1 MAHDAATG
9 YLPLSTKDSNEAL
22 ANHAAMSQ
30 QEAYSSSNS
39 WKAISKDFLAL
50 YGKTQVGTVYDQLN
64 HGARALDLR
73 PKLYTNGT
81 IGFHHG
87 SLIDIPL
94 SSITLG
100 NLLEDAKQWC
110 KDNPKE
116 LVIIFHSKMVHEAGY
131 NGLASQVYME
141 TTDDGYDAAN
151 NNNDAN
157 QDLDDMF
164 YDDALQQNYYND
176 DQANQDDNVN
186 NDNSNNDDNDQSA
199 SYSYY
204 YNGIAAL
211 RGVYENHG
219 VPYYPCEKL
228 GNLTVGEAMDLADL
242 TKLGGKGYLL
252 AVDRHDMYASL
263 CGKANRAQYSLVT
276 CYSSHYAT
284 NDNNVQAQQHNA
296 ESNSQSYMQ
305 CTDRKG
311 TGQAK
316 LNALRSYVKAST
328 NNEPTDN
335 SNELGPPAD
344 YLTYPFNQIQGFWQV
359 DASSVQVGLMHEST
373 LLDDNRVSQVNAE
386 MVRMA
391 YNNEF
396 DSVSIFSMDN
406 VALNGNAMFSVL
418 RNQCDQSAISNDDD
432 GLHACGQQLVMPQ
445 MNVSTTLPIFWN
457 VVLFVIYGALAAM
470 VLVMLVQAFRMRNKE
485 LRDQNSLIC
494 SGSIIT

>member
-1 MAHDAATG
+1 
-9 YLPLSTKDSNEAL
+9 
-22 ANHAAMSQ
+22 
-30 QEAYSSSNS
+30 
-39 WKAISKDFLAL
+39 
-50 YGKTQVGTVYDQLN
+50 
-64 HGARALDLR
+64 
-73 PKLYTNGT
+73 
-81 IGFHHG
+81 
-87 SLIDIPL
+87 
-94 SSITLG
+94 
-100 NLLEDAKQWC
+100 
-110 KDNPKE
+110 
-116 LVIIFHSKMVHEAGY
+116 
-131 NGLASQVYME
+131 
-141 TTDDGYDAAN
+141 
-151 NNNDAN
+151 
-157 QDLDDMF
+157 
-164 YDDALQQNYYND
+164 
-176 DQANQDDNVN
+176 
-186 NDNSNNDDNDQSA
+186 
-199 SYSYY
+199 
-204 YNGIAAL
+204 
-211 RGVYENHG
+211 
-219 VPYYPCEKL
+219 
-228 GNLTVGEAMDLADL
+228 
-242 TKLGGKGYLL
+242 
-252 AVDRHDMYASL
+252 
-263 CGKANRAQYSLVT
+263 
-276 CYSSHYAT
+276 
-284 NDNNVQAQQHNA
+284 
-296 ESNSQSYMQ
+296 MQ